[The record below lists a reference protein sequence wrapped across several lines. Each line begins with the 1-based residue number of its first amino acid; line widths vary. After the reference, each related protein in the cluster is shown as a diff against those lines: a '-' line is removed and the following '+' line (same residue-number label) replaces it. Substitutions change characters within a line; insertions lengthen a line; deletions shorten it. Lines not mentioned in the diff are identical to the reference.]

1 MFRDFKEYQRLSFLD
16 MYKDVTRFEVI
27 DESGRAYITRNVTVD
42 LSMQDDNRTLK
53 VFVKGRE

>member
-27 DESGRAYITRNVTVD
+27 DESGRAYVTRNVAVD

>member
-27 DESGRAYITRNVTVD
+27 DESGRAYVTRNVAVD

-53 VFVKGRE
+53 VFVKGR

>member
-27 DESGRAYITRNVTVD
+27 DESGRAYVTHNVTVD

>member
-16 MYKDVTRFEVI
+16 MYKDVTRCEVI
-27 DESGRAYITRNVTVD
+27 DESGRAYVTRNVAVD